1 MEEEFTYEDS
11 SEISQA
17 FADKLVTK
25 NCEERFITVSFD
37 QEVNDLVKIGDEVEY
52 DSILCVLQNNIGGVE
67 NAFTSSSLEALKDIS
82 SLTPRAKNNGKITN
96 ITAVYAGEVE
106 EMSTSLQNI
115 VAASD
120 RKLYKKAR
128 DMDKERV
135 TGQKR
140 AGERIDGKTLEPN
153 TVVIKV
159 TIDITQDMGVGS
171 KLVFGHQMK
180 SVVSNAW
187 EEEFT
192 TMDGQVFDA
201 KFSYTSFIK
210 RIVESGLL
218 TGILNT
224 YLVETSKR
232 FCEIYEKG

>member
-1 MEEEFTYEDS
+1 MEHIIEEINPF
-11 SEISQA
+11 
-17 FADKLVTK
+17 
-25 NCEERFITVSFD
+25 
-37 QEVNDLVKIGDEVEY
+37 
-52 DSILCVLQNNIGGVE
+52 
-67 NAFTSSSLEALKDIS
+67 
-82 SLTPRAKNNGKITN
+82 
-96 ITAVYAGEVE
+96 
-106 EMSTSLQNI
+106 
-115 VAASD
+115 
-120 RKLYKKAR
+120 
-128 DMDKERV
+128 
-135 TGQKR
+135 
-140 AGERIDGKTLEPN
+140 
-153 TVVIKV
+153 IKV

-187 EEEFT
+187 EEEHC
-192 TMDGQVFDA
+192 TMDGQVYDA